1 MSPKRRG
8 REISFEQ
15 NERRDK
21 DEARPQKRIE
31 DRMNRTEDRHQA
43 ENYWGKNPHI
53 VLNLW
58 ANKSARCT
66 AAGL

>member
-15 NERRDK
+15 NESRDK

-31 DRMNRTEDRHQA
+31 NRTNRTEDRHQA
-43 ENYWGKNPHI
+43 ENY
-53 VLNLW
+53 
-58 ANKSARCT
+58 
-66 AAGL
+66 

>member
-15 NERRDK
+15 NERTDK

-31 DRMNRTEDRHQA
+31 NRTNRTEDRHQA
-43 ENYWGKNPHI
+43 ENY
-53 VLNLW
+53 
-58 ANKSARCT
+58 
-66 AAGL
+66 